1 MNPAVLM
8 LVIRVLLALLLYAFL
23 ALLMV
28 FLWRDLRRRG
38 REDEAAPDAHLLVEE
53 GPEPGKVFRLA
64 SSNVLGRSA
73 ENDVGL
79 PDDTV
84 SAQHARIAFRNGQW
98 WLEDLGSSNGTL
110 LNRAPVDQLLVISSG
125 DTISL
130 GRVQLAFKT
139 GPADAG

>member
-28 FLWRDLRRRG
+28 FLWRDLRRRD
-38 REDEAAPDAHLLVEE
+38 RDSEAAPDAHLLVEE
-53 GPEPGKVFRLA
+53 GPEPGKVFRLGG
-64 SSNVLGRSA
+64 SNVLGRSA

-84 SAQHARIAFRNGQW
+84 SVQHASIAFRNGQW

-110 LNRAPVDQLLVISSG
+110 LNRTPIDQPLVVTSG
-125 DTISL
+125 DKISL
-130 GRVQLAFKT
+130 GSVQLVFKT
-139 GPADAG
+139 GIPNAE